1 MKIFA
6 FTDLHESLS
15 TFKKIQEKIK
25 KEKPDLIVCAGDF
38 TVFEQ
43 HINEMMQK
51 ISSLGNVFLIHGNH
65 ETEAVTKKLCEQNKI
80 TFIHK
85 KIKIIDDYVFVGFGS
100 GGFDMID
107 KEFEH
112 FIEHIKNQLKGKKVI
127 LVTHAPFYDTKI
139 DFLYKQHR
147 GNKSYTKFI
156 KNNSNVILGICG
168 HFHETFKKRDKIN
181 QATVINP
188 GADGEFI
195 EV

>member
-15 TFKKIQEKIK
+15 TFKKIQEKVK
-25 KEKPDLIVCAGDF
+25 KEKPDLIICAGDF

-51 ISSLGNVFLIHGNH
+51 ISSLGRVFLIHGNH
-65 ETEAVTKKLCEQNKI
+65 ETELVTKKLCEKNNI

-85 KIKIIDDYVFVGFGS
+85 KVKIIDDYAFVGFGG
-100 GGFDMID
+100 GGFDLVD
-107 KEFEH
+107 KEFEV
-112 FIEHIKNQLKGKKVI
+112 FAESIKNQLKCKKVI
-127 LVTHAPFYDTKI
+127 LITHSPFYDTKI

-156 KNNSNVILGICG
+156 KNNNNVVLGICG

-181 QATVINP
+181 HAQVINP

-195 EV
+195 QV